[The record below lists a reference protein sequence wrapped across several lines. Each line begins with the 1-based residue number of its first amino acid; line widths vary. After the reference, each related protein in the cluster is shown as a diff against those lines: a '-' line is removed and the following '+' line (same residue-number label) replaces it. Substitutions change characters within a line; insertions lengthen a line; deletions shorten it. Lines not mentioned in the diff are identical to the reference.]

1 MMIIS
6 NLFTIFNTIGYGLGV
21 FLILSIVSM
30 AFLAGI
36 GMCFLTCHAF
46 YSIITGF
53 PFPIKQC
60 NGQPC
65 KCDDGHNSCLAD
77 ALYQTDE
84 DIAEPPELPLDDRC
98 RTFKDGLLVF
108 FILVTVIVLIVKFI
122 EYDIESM
129 KLPDPP
135 ATGHTECVLVN
146 MTINNYFM

>member
-36 GMCFLTCHAF
+36 GMCFLTCHAI

-65 KCDDGHNSCLAD
+65 KCDDGHESSLSD
-77 ALYQTDE
+77 ALYQSDRV
-84 DIAEPPELPLDDRC
+84 EPPELPNDDRW
-98 RTFKDGLLVF
+98 RIFKDGLLVF

-122 EYDIESM
+122 EHDIESM
-129 KLPDPP
+129 TLPDPP

-146 MTINNYFM
+146 MTINNFFM